1 MVFGS
6 FRECG
11 RGVNLLEGRYTAL
24 DSVVVEITAIMVAL
38 LGAGFC
44 SAATVAVDELANRGV
59 DADSDEERAA
69 KTEETLSWWNRRQD
83 AISMVLALG
92 HRLGLI
98 AAVALGMTLVLREIP
113 RSGVGMAGFIV
124 VATLLA
130 VAVTDVVPQVLSK
143 RNAERFAI
151 RALRILRVPYVMAY
165 PVVRGLLGL
174 RQGLSKVV
182 GSDNGDDGEVDESH
196 RVLRRLVHR
205 QDESGED
212 RQRLL
217 RSVVEFPATTVRE
230 VMVPRTD
237 MVTISKEMELD
248 EILLILL
255 DCGHSRIPVHG
266 ETLDDIA
273 GLFYAKDLIK
283 LMASGRE
290 FDIEDFLRDPYFVP
304 ETKSISELLTEFQRQ
319 RIHLAVVVDEFGGT
333 EGLITLE
340 DIIEEFFGD
349 IQDEY
354 DVEQSQLVTLSA
366 STVLADARI
375 GIDEIEEHFDVELP
389 QEGEYDSLG
398 GFLLDQTGGV
408 PEAGDE
414 IECDELLFRVLEAD
428 ERRVDTIEI
437 INGDK
442 SGGQAA

>member
-1 MVFGS
+1 M
-6 FRECG
+6 
-11 RGVNLLEGRYTAL
+11 
-24 DSVVVEITAIMVAL
+24 TAIAL
-38 LGAGFC
+38 ALIGAGFC
-44 SAATVAVDELANRGV
+44 SAATVAVDELADRGV
-59 DADSDEERAA
+59 DTDGDEERTA
-69 KTEETLSWWNRRQD
+69 KTDEILQWWDSRQD
-83 AISMVLALG
+83 AITMVLALG

-98 AAVALGMTLVLREIP
+98 AAVALSMTLVLREIP

-124 VATLLA
+124 VATLVA
-130 VAVTDVVPQVLSK
+130 VAVTDVVPQVWSK
-143 RNAERFAI
+143 RNAERFAL
-151 RALRILRVPYVMAY
+151 RALRILRLPYLMAY
-165 PVVRGLLGL
+165 PVVRGFLAL
-174 RQGLSKVV
+174 RRGLSKAV
-182 GSDNGDDGEVDESH
+182 GSDDEQRREVDERH

-255 DCGHSRIPVHG
+255 ECGHSRIPVNG
-266 ETLDDIA
+266 ETLDDIT
-273 GLFYAKDLIK
+273 GLFYAKDLIR
-283 LMASGRE
+283 LMASGRD
-290 FDIEDFLRDPYFVP
+290 FDIEDFLREPYFVP

-354 DVEQSQLVTLSA
+354 DVEQSQLVTLSP

-375 GIDEIEEHFDVELP
+375 AIDEIEEHFDVELP
-389 QEGEYDSLG
+389 QQGEYDSLG

-414 IECDELLFRVLEAD
+414 IECDQLLFRVLEAD

-437 INGDK
+437 VNGAQ